1 MPTVRE
7 ATYDILRS
15 YGVKTFFGNPG
26 SNELPFLNDF
36 PPDFRYVLGLHEGAV
51 VAMADGYAQASG
63 ETVLV
68 NLHSAA
74 GLGNAM
80 GSLVNAKT
88 SRTPLVVTAGQQA
101 REMVPIEA
109 LLANVDATRLPEPLV
124 KWSHEPLSAGGVPG
138 AIARACH
145 LASLPPKGPVFVS
158 LPFDDWA
165 AEADGGKVELLK
177 GRRVM
182 GRAAP
187 ETSVVQEI
195 SGRLDRAR
203 SPVLVV
209 GPDVDE
215 EGAFEDAIRL
225 AEACGMPVWVSPST
239 SRCPFPTDHPCFRGV
254 LPTGIKSLSGSL
266 AGHDLILVVGA
277 PVFRY
282 HQYEPGPYLPPGA
295 SLVSIT
301 QDPEEAAR
309 APMGDAVVADVALTL
324 RALVAGVRPSG
335 RPAPEPR
342 KRPEPAAVT
351 APLSSEA
358 VYDALDGMLPADAVL
373 VNESTSDKAVFW
385 ERVTMSR
392 QGSYYFAAAGGL
404 GFGLAAAVGIGLAQP
419 RRPVVAVIGDGS
431 AQYSIPALWS
441 AARYGVPVTFL
452 IMRNGSYDVLEDFGR
467 LLGVSGVPGIELPG
481 IDHVALARGYGME
494 GRRVECRD
502 ELVAALEEA
511 LASRVPRLIEVP
523 VKRRREMNDR

>member
-7 ATYDILRS
+7 ATYDLLRS
-15 YGVKTFFGNPG
+15 YGVTTFFGNPG
-26 SNELPFLNDF
+26 SNELPFLDGF
-36 PPDFRYVLGLHEGAV
+36 PPDFRYVLGLHEGAA

-88 SRTPLVVTAGQQA
+88 SRTPIVVTAGQQA

-124 KWSHEPLSAGGVPG
+124 KWSNEPLRPEDVPA
-138 AIARACH
+138 AIAHACH
-145 LASLPPKGPVFVS
+145 LASLPPRGPVFVS
-158 LPFDDWA
+158 LPLDDWSA
-165 AEADGGKVELLK
+165 SADGEKVELLK
-177 GRRVM
+177 ARRVT

-187 ETSVVQEI
+187 EPSVVREI
-195 SGRLDRAR
+195 SERLDRAR
-203 SPVLVV
+203 NPVFVV

-215 EGAFEDAIRL
+215 EGAFEDAVKL
-225 AEACGMPVWVSPST
+225 AEACRMPVWASPST
-239 SRCPFPTDHPCFRGV
+239 SRCPFPTDHPAFRGV
-254 LPTGIKSLSGSL
+254 LPTSIKSLSESL
-266 AGHDLILVVGA
+266 SEHDLILVAGA

-282 HQYEPGPYLPPGA
+282 HQYVPGPFLPPGA

-301 QDPEEAAR
+301 CDADEAAR

-324 RALVAGVRPSG
+324 RALVEAVTPPD
-335 RPAPEPR
+335 RPAPKPR
-342 KRPEPAAVT
+342 PRPAPAEVT
-351 APLSSEA
+351 SPLSAEA
-358 VYDALDGMLPADAVL
+358 VYDALDGVLPPDAVL

-385 ERVTMSR
+385 ERVTMPR
-392 QGSYYFAAAGGL
+392 RGSYYFAAAGGL
-404 GFGLAAAVGIGLAQP
+404 GFGLAAAVGIGLARPQ
-419 RRPVVAVIGDGS
+419 RPVVAVIGDGS

-441 AARYGVPVTFL
+441 AVRYGVPVTFL
-452 IMRNGSYDVLEDFGR
+452 IMRNGSYDVLEDFGK

-481 IDHVALARGYGME
+481 LDHVALARGYGME
-494 GRRVECRD
+494 GRRVESRD
-502 ELVAALEEA
+502 ELVDALKEA
-511 LASRVPRLIEVP
+511 FSSEAPRLVEVA
-523 VKRRREMNDR
+523 VKRRGEMQG